1 MKKHVRL
8 YRFPSICHKSLTA
21 FFSNQRPF
29 FFFEDLFSNQCKQVI
44 LDFYFI
50 FSILLAY
57 LNNTLGTS
65 SLGYLCLVEQ
75 ANRPD
80 VAVLDA
86 VVLEVVIELQN
97 NIATKLEVVIF
108 SKPV

>member
-1 MKKHVRL
+1 M
-8 YRFPSICHKSLTA
+8 
-21 FFSNQRPF
+21 
-29 FFFEDLFSNQCKQVI
+29 I

-57 LNNTLGTS
+57 LTTLGTS

>member
-1 MKKHVRL
+1 M
-8 YRFPSICHKSLTA
+8 F
-21 FFSNQRPF
+21 
-29 FFFEDLFSNQCKQVI
+29 

-50 FSILLAY
+50 FSILFAY
-57 LNNTLGTS
+57 LKNTLRIP

-86 VVLEVVIELQN
+86 VVLDIVIELQN
-97 NIATKLEVVIF
+97 NIATKLEVVVF